1 MEAVTANQVNPS
13 IQFLELKILH
23 PKDEDFIYNGA
34 NAHTH
39 THTYTHQSLYSGK
52 PQQLRVN
59 TKAYEPITC
68 EQLI

>member
-1 MEAVTANQVNPS
+1 MEAVTANDVNPS

-39 THTYTHQSLYSGK
+39 TYTHQSLHSGK
-52 PQQLRVN
+52 PSKLQVN
-59 TKAYEPITC
+59 TKAYQPITC
-68 EQLI
+68 QQLL

>member
-1 MEAVTANQVNPS
+1 MEAVTANDVNPS

-39 THTYTHQSLYSGK
+39 TYTHQSLHSGK
-52 PQQLRVN
+52 P
-59 TKAYEPITC
+59 
-68 EQLI
+68 